1 MSNDSA
7 LSQLVVGEAIRIHRA
22 LGPGLFESAYEEI
35 LARRLIAQGIT
46 VERQKLVPFTYE
58 GERIEFG
65 FRVDLLLDRELVVE
79 LKCVE
84 RPSPIHQRQL
94 LTYLRLMNLPFGLL
108 INFGLDTL
116 VAGLDRVVN
125 FSCSREQG

>member
-1 MSNDSA
+1 MPYDTT
-7 LSQLVVGEAIRIHRA
+7 LSRLVIGEAIRIHRA

-35 LARRLIAQGIT
+35 LARRLSSLGVT
-46 VERQKLVPFTYE
+46 VARKKLVPFTYE

-65 FRVDLLLDRELVVE
+65 FRIDLLLNGELVVE

-116 VAGLDRVVN
+116 TAGLDRVIN
-125 FSCSREQG
+125 FSCSHRQG

>member
-1 MSNDSA
+1 MPPDSDLA
-7 LSQLVVGEAIRIHRA
+7 RLAIGEAINIHRA

-35 LARRLIAQGIT
+35 LYRRLRKHGVA
-46 VERQKLVPFTYE
+46 VERQLLVPFVYD
-58 GERIEFG
+58 GDAINFG
-65 FRVDLLLDRELVVE
+65 FRVDLLLDRALVIE

-94 LTYLRLMNLPFGLL
+94 LTYLRLMDLPFGLL

-116 VAGLDRVVN
+116 LAGLDRVVN
-125 FSCSREQG
+125 YSCSRQSV

>member
-1 MSNDSA
+1 MPPDSHLA
-7 LSQLVVGEAIRIHRA
+7 RLVIGEAITIHRS

-35 LARRLIAQGIT
+35 LYRRLRKHGVG
-46 VERQKLVPFTYE
+46 VERQLLVPFVYD
-58 GERIEFG
+58 GEAINFG
-65 FRVDLLLDRELVVE
+65 FRIDLLIDRELVVE

-94 LTYLRLMNLPFGLL
+94 LTYLRLMDLPFGLL

-125 FSCSREQG
+125 YSSSRQPV